1 MTLRV
6 IEVWDA
12 ADRSESLYQKI
23 NDAIKDNNIT
33 REELIDIKYSAVYI
47 PEDKKITSQALI
59 IFDKKEDVVITE
71 LDVVDDKDELLEIKN
86 EFCNIRF
93 RCIIIFRFKFVFCN

>member
-12 ADRSESLYQKI
+12 ADRSESLYQRI
-23 NDAIKDNNIT
+23 NDTIKDNNIT
-33 REELIDIKYSAVYI
+33 REELIDIKYSTVYI

-71 LDVVDDKDELLEIKN
+71 LDVVDDIDEL
-86 EFCNIRF
+86 IRD
-93 RCIIIFRFKFVFCN
+93 

>member
-12 ADRSESLYQKI
+12 ADRSESLYQRI
-23 NDAIKDNNIT
+23 NDTIKDNNIT
-33 REELIDIKYSAVYI
+33 REELIDIKYSTVYI

-71 LDVVDDKDELLEIKN
+71 SDVVDDIDEL
-86 EFCNIRF
+86 IRD
-93 RCIIIFRFKFVFCN
+93 

>member
-12 ADRSESLYQKI
+12 ADRSESLYQRI
-23 NDAIKDNNIT
+23 NDTIKDNNIT
-33 REELIDIKYSAVYI
+33 REELIDIKYSTVYI

-71 LDVVDDKDELLEIKN
+71 LDVVDDKDELLKD
-86 EFCNIRF
+86 
-93 RCIIIFRFKFVFCN
+93 

>member
-12 ADRSESLYQKI
+12 ADRSESLYQRI
-23 NDAIKDNNIT
+23 NDTIKDNNIT
-33 REELIDIKYSAVYI
+33 REELIDIKYSTVYI

-59 IFDKKEDVVITE
+59 IFDKKKDVVITE
-71 LDVVDDKDELLEIKN
+71 LDVVDDKDELL
-86 EFCNIRF
+86 RD
-93 RCIIIFRFKFVFCN
+93 

>member
-12 ADRSESLYQKI
+12 ADRSESLSQRI

-33 REELIDIKYSAVYI
+33 REDLIDIKYSIVYI
-47 PEDKKITSQALI
+47 PEDKKVTSQALLI
-59 IFDKKEDVVITE
+59 LDKKEDILITAS
-71 LDVVDDKDELLEIKN
+71 DVVDDKDELL
-86 EFCNIRF
+86 R
-93 RCIIIFRFKFVFCN
+93 V